1 MDIGPTDVTSDAP
14 LLEVRQL
21 SKSFQVGRDRVQALR
36 GVEFTLRAG
45 QILGLAGES
54 GSGKST
60 LARILAG
67 SSPASGGQVLLE
79 GRDVSAG
86 KLHDGRWFKEQVQMV
101 FQDPTSSLNPRR
113 TVAQTLEVPLRT
125 LGLDVAARQ
134 VRIAELLDLVEL
146 GGQYAPAFP
155 SALSGGQKQRVA
167 VARALAIEPRL
178 MVLDEPTSALDVS
191 VQAKIIQLLLRLR
204 GQLSLSYL
212 FISHDLS
219 LMRNVADETAIMYLG
234 RIVEQA
240 PTAEL
245 FARPRHPYTRMLLSA
260 IPVVSPQEA
269 RLRPAHVPVIGEIPS
284 ATHLPTGCT
293 FHTRCPFVIDACKQ
307 TEPELEAVSPAHAA
321 RCIRVH
327 ELEREV
333 TPGKRFQ
340 SLT

>member
-1 MDIGPTDVTSDAP
+1 MMPQDAP
-14 LLEVRQL
+14 LLDVRQL

-36 GVEFTLRAG
+36 GVDFTLRTG

-67 SSPASGGQVLLE
+67 SSAASGGQVLLE
-79 GRDVSAG
+79 GRDVSAE
-86 KLHDGRWFKEQVQMV
+86 KLHDGRWFKQRVQMV

-113 TVAQTLEVPLRT
+113 TVAQSLEVPLRT
-125 LGLDVAARQ
+125 LGLSAAARQ
-134 VRIAELLDLVEL
+134 ARIAELLDLVEL
-146 GGQYAPAFP
+146 GGEYASVFP
-155 SALSGGQKQRVA
+155 SVLSGGQKQRVA
-167 VARALAIEPRL
+167 VARALAIQPRL

-204 GQLSLSYL
+204 QQLDLSYL

-260 IPVVSPQEA
+260 IPVVSAQEA
-269 RLRPAHVPVIGEIPS
+269 RLKPAHVPVIGEIPS
-284 ATHLPTGCT
+284 ATHLPSGCT
-293 FHTRCPFVIDACKQ
+293 FHTRCPYVVDACKQ
-307 TEPELEAVSPAHAA
+307 VEPELEAVGPAHGA

-327 ELEREV
+327 ELESSGV
-333 TPGKRFQ
+333 M
-340 SLT
+340 S

>member
-1 MDIGPTDVTSDAP
+1 MDVTSQDPA
-14 LLEVRQL
+14 LLDVRQL

-36 GVEFTLRAG
+36 GVDFTLRAG

-67 SSPASGGQVLLE
+67 SSAASGGQVRLE
-79 GRDVSAG
+79 GQDVSAG
-86 KLHDGRWFKEQVQMV
+86 KLHDGRWFKERVQMV

-113 TVAQTLEVPLRT
+113 TVAQTLDVPLRT
-125 LGLDVAARQ
+125 LGMSAPARQ
-134 VRIAELLDLVEL
+134 ARTAELLELVEL
-146 GGQYAPAFP
+146 GGEYASAFP

-178 MVLDEPTSALDVS
+178 IVLDEPTSALDVS

-204 GQLSLSYL
+204 EQLDLSYL

-219 LMRNVADETAIMYLG
+219 LMRNVADETSIMYLG

-260 IPVVSPQEA
+260 IPVVSAQEA
-269 RLRPAHVPVIGEIPS
+269 RLRPAHVTVIGEIPS
-284 ATHLPTGCT
+284 ATHLPSGCT
-293 FHTRCPFVIDACKQ
+293 FHTRCPYVTPACTQ
-307 TEPELEAVSPAHAA
+307 AEPELEAIGPAHLA

-327 ELEREV
+327 ELESSGV
-333 TPGKRFQ
+333 M
-340 SLT
+340 S